1 MNNIIEKIPKMLSG
15 DELTKHLNN
24 LPKYNKNIIEED
36 KATRLIELDNIYN
49 IYIASEMTIEIY
61 NKIYLS
67 ILKSLKKKNT
77 RESVLQQTANYKK
90 ILGENENGI
99 IGGSDS
105 FTIIGAPG
113 IGKSSAIIK
122 SIKVATNN
130 EIIETKTQLIIP
142 CLIVQCP
149 FDCSAKGLLFEILRK
164 IDELLGSDYYNNV
177 KGKST
182 TTDILIGCV
191 SQVMLNHVGLL
202 IVDEIQN
209 IVKHKN
215 GQSLIGLLT
224 QLINN
229 SGISIC
235 MVGTPEST
243 LFFEKEDYLARRA
256 IGLRYNHLE
265 YNDYFKQFC
274 KIIYSYQYV
283 KNKTEIS
290 TEEIEW
296 LYENSAGILAN
307 IITLIHD
314 AQEIAIINDYE
325 TLDLKSLKEAYKKR
339 LEMMH
344 ISINSQKSNVKKRN
358 KKKEREILLQGDSIY
373 EIVMNAKSNNDDVVE
388 VLKKHI
394 RIEEIKI

>member
-1 MNNIIEKIPKMLSG
+1 
-15 DELTKHLNN
+15 
-24 LPKYNKNIIEED
+24 
-36 KATRLIELDNIYN
+36 
-49 IYIASEMTIEIY
+49 MTIEIY